1 MPEDGFRPYSLL
13 QNPPLLSLLA
23 PALVPRPSMSAPPR
37 ATTFTLYPLF
47 VHPHCTTTHS
57 ARVCI
62 VGCTYDSA
70 LSDLTHY
77 FHAWTSVPAGSSRP
91 TDRPSAHP
99 AVGCSCFTLY
109 IYVVAQALE
118 SACVVC
124 VLVLS
129 LFDFPVGIHVGFSR
143 VPMFKMNLFD
153 EIQGPTMKHNRS
165 RDAKSQLLNF
175 VSLTQKL
182 NTRQAEP
189 LRCLSMISA
198 GGRLFDVENRAH
210 ATNQEKDPQ

>member
-1 MPEDGFRPYSLL
+1 MFGCRGHTIVHSTTFHLVACPNGWIRRHKESRSCRRMDSGLIRFCRTPLFCRFSL
-13 QNPPLLSLLA
+13 PRWFP
-23 PALVPRPSMSAPPR
+23 VRPSMSAPPR
-37 ATTFTLYPLF
+37 ATTFTFVPLF

-143 VPMFKMNLFD
+143 VQD
-153 EIQGPTMKHNRS
+153 EP
-165 RDAKSQLLNF
+165 
-175 VSLTQKL
+175 V
-182 NTRQAEP
+182 
-189 LRCLSMISA
+189 
-198 GGRLFDVENRAH
+198 
-210 ATNQEKDPQ
+210 